1 MTDSPAFR
9 ESPPQSDHV
18 TTYDEEHFVTYLRL
32 LDAAAEGADWREV
45 SQLVFAVDPAEDA
58 DRAQAIHEA
67 HLARARWM
75 ARSGYRQLIG
85 KD

>member
-1 MTDSPAFR
+1 MTDSPTFHDH
-9 ESPPQSDHV
+9 PPQSDHV

-45 SQLVFAVDPAEDA
+45 VRLVFAIDPAQDP

-75 ARSGYRQLIG
+75 ARSGYRQLID